1 MANIKTT
8 AAEWKKAKAYFEAG
22 LSLGDVVKKTGIS
35 KSALSRKSNADGWLK
50 GTQKE
55 QLVLDAIRV
64 SAAKGTLNGTELA
77 VHDELVTDATKAHM
91 FFGNAAAQNVREA
104 MAMPCENHNDFR
116 ARADTIN
123 KGRENVLGKAPD
135 TSIQINNGDN
145 KSAIKE
151 IRRSVVYPDYIEH
164 D

>member
-8 AAEWKKAKAYFEAG
+8 EAEWKKAKAYFEAG
-22 LSLGDVVKKTGIS
+22 LFLSDIEKKTGIS
-35 KSALSRKSNADGWLK
+35 KSALSKKSNADGWSK
-50 GTQKE
+50 ETQKK
-55 QLVLDAIRV
+55 QLIVDAIRV
-64 SAAKGTLNGTELA
+64 EAAKETLNETELS
-77 VHDELVTDATKAHM
+77 VHHEIVTDAVKAHI

-135 TSIQINNGDN
+135 TSIQINNDS
-145 KSAIKE
+145 KQVIKE